1 MSFAIECTKAVGTTF
16 GTYCVAD
23 FLSNFIQH
31 PTQKVRVKK
40 VKMVKKVKFALSFPD
55 VGL

>member
-1 MSFAIECTKAVGTTF
+1 MSFAIECTKAVGTTLE
-16 GTYCVAD
+16 TYCVAD

-31 PTQKVRVKK
+31 PSQKVRVIE